1 MKTKDRLLLEQ
12 AYYRVY
18 NKRFLKRNANGTF
31 CIVEKQIN
39 PNLAGDNYLSTFKK
53 EPEKAKQVI
62 TGGTPEQDK
71 SDPSDDAIPVNDKF
85 SAPANTLKAGQ
96 SNMDFDKFITQAIQM
111 FGKIPPF
118 DGPGGDLGAIVS
130 QDNFMMDGHHRWVA
144 TMLVDPNANLG
155 GTQVQLPYQTL
166 LGVLNAWTVANNK
179 KPKEATTP
187 FAEITGEKV
196 KNKILELC
204 QSGWGGK
211 FTITPETI
219 KNAFD
224 KQGLTFEK
232 AAEMA
237 KTNWD
242 QNTKIW
248 GAASGKPSKVEM
260 PVIEDEQ
267 AQAAPAVKD
276 VADKLTQGEVDVYS
290 QQQAAQPQAAPQ
302 QQAAQPQRT
311 AQPQQVAK

>member
-1 MKTKDRLLLEQ
+1 MKTKDQLLLEQ

-39 PNLAGDNYLSTFKK
+39 PNLAGNNYLSTFKQ

-111 FGKIPPF
+111 FGKIP
-118 DGPGGDLGAIVS
+118 
-130 QDNFMMDGHHRWVA
+130 HRWVA
-144 TMLVDPNANLG
+144 TMLVNPNANLG

-276 VADKLTQGEVDVYS
+276 VANKLTQGEVDVYT
-290 QQQAAQPQAAPQ
+290 QQQAAPQ
-302 QQAAQPQRT
+302 QQAAQPQQATQPQRT